1 MVKFLLY
8 LFESGLCLSIFL
20 LAYFLFFRK
29 ETYFRFNRFYLI
41 SIIFLSLLVPFMHL
55 NITISNTQRYEHAI
69 NNIGKFR
76 TYYEQLIAMTDPE
89 FYKSQQNPDSGFNE
103 FNYTADLSKDELKTK
118 ADQKYQTDYQIEEKN
133 SKNRISLASIIFM
146 VYILGVLIFLG
157 RIVVLFHWL
166 FKTIRNHEVH
176 HINGVQLI
184 YMDEKLPPFSF
195 LGYAFFNKELISNQS
210 EEIVAHE
217 KVHVR
222 QLHSFDLLLAH
233 SLSIFQ
239 WFNPF
244 VWFLHK
250 AIKTNHEYLADSNVV
265 NNGYSLF
272 DYQELL
278 LNQFLS
284 IPSVQLVNNFNLI
297 SIKNRIN
304 MMNKTKSGF
313 AAKFKALLVIPTALF
328 AFILFANLTLKSPG
342 QVLTNISFFEAQNN
356 LNQLKGMW
364 VNTSTSTYGTKVL
377 LENSKFS
384 VLDDKIQLKE
394 YPYEVNGNQIV
405 LNLPHNETIEIKYEL
420 TNDDLKIWWNDAEYS
435 QYKKSE
441 YDNSL
446 DHYLANIDEA
456 IDLPVIENYW
466 IIQRLDL
473 CIEVAMIADKIYVHN
488 QPTTYDN
495 LKDRLLTEFSKINRL
510 DQTLTT
516 VLIYAD
522 KDLSMQYIH
531 QLNQT
536 LREIGLLKVAHMGR
550 VANHKVSDLQTAYV
564 GMPKMLPPLEGIEIL
579 DKKNLDKKDITLFE
593 IDATNEENTPENVK
607 PKFKEAVQNAEKY
620 VADLYYDKST
630 ILNTYV
636 GYQDMARSV
645 IYEFRNKYAQEKFNM
660 QYDDLSSSR
669 QREIK
674 KKYPLIISE
683 ASSFKPQN

>member
-29 ETYFRFNRFYLI
+29 ETYFRFNRLYLL
-41 SIIFLSLLVPFMHL
+41 SIMFISLLVPFMHL
-55 NITISNTQRYEHAI
+55 NISISSTQRYEHAI

-76 TYYEQLIAMTDPE
+76 TYYEELIAMTDPE
-89 FYKSQQNPDSGFNE
+89 FYNAQHNIDNGFNE
-103 FNYTADLSKDELKTK
+103 FNLTSDLQKKEVKTIDNYELKPT
-118 ADQKYQTDYQIEEKN
+118 DQFEEKN
-133 SKNRISLASIIFM
+133 SKLNLSLASIIFI
-146 VYILGVLIFLG
+146 VYLLGVLIFLG
-157 RIVVLFHWL
+157 RIIILFHWL
-166 FKTIRNHEVH
+166 FRTIRKHKVH
-176 HINGVQLI
+176 QMNGVQVI
-184 YMDEKLPPFSF
+184 YMDDKLPPFSF
-195 LGYAFFNKELISNQS
+195 LGYVFLNKELINNQS
-210 EEIVAHE
+210 EEILAHE
-217 KVHVR
+217 KAHIK

-239 WFNPF
+239 WYNPF
-244 VWFLHK
+244 VWFLQK

-265 NNGYSLF
+265 DNGYSLF

-342 QVLTNISFFEAQNN
+342 QVLTNISFFETQNN

-377 LENSKFS
+377 VENSKFS
-384 VLDDKIQLKE
+384 VLDDNMQLKE
-394 YPYEVNGNQIV
+394 YPYEVKGNQIV
-405 LNLPHNETIEIKYEL
+405 LSLPHSESIEIQYEL
-420 TNDDLKIWWNDAEYS
+420 SKDDLKIWWNDTEYS

-446 DHYLANIDEA
+446 DHYLASIDKE
-456 IDLPVIENYW
+456 ITLPVIENYW
-466 IIQRLDL
+466 LMQRLDL
-473 CIEVAMIADKIYVHN
+473 CIEVAMIDDKIYVDKKL
-488 QPTTYDN
+488 TTYDN
-495 LKDRLLTEFSKINRL
+495 LEERLLEELSKINRL
-510 DQTLTT
+510 DQPLTT
-516 VLIYAD
+516 ILIYAD
-522 KDLSMQYIH
+522 KDLSMQNIH
-531 QLNQT
+531 LLKQT
-536 LREIGLLKVAHMGR
+536 LREIGLLKVAHMGK
-550 VANHKVSDLQTAYV
+550 AADHKVSELQTAYV
-564 GMPKMLPPLEGIEIL
+564 GMPQMLPPLEGIEIL
-579 DKKNLDKKDITLFE
+579 DKKNLDKKGITLVE
-593 IDATNEENTPENVK
+593 IDATNNENTPENVK
-607 PKFKEAVQNAEKY
+607 SKFKEKVLNSEKY

-630 ILNTYV
+630 ILNTYL

-645 IYEFRNKYAQEKFNM
+645 IYEFRRNYAQEKFNM
-660 QYDDLSSSR
+660 NYDDLSSAH

-674 KKYPLIISE
+674 QKYPLIISE
-683 ASSFKPQN
+683 ASSFKP

>member
-1 MVKFLLY
+1 MVRFILY
-8 LFESGLCLSIFL
+8 LFESGLCLSILFL
-20 LAYFLFFRK
+20 VYVLFFRK
-29 ETYFRFNRFYLI
+29 ETYFRFNRMYLL
-41 SIIFLSLLVPFMHL
+41 SIMFLSLMVPFMHL
-55 NITISNTQRYEHAI
+55 NITISSTQRYEHAI

-89 FYKSQQNPDSGFNE
+89 FYNSQQNPDNGFNE
-103 FNYTADLSKDELKTK
+103 FNFTSDLQNEEVKTSASKKS
-118 ADQKYQTDYQIEEKN
+118 QTTNPFEVKKDKH
-133 SKNRISLASIIFM
+133 RLSLASIIFI

-157 RIVVLFHWL
+157 RIIILFHWL
-166 FKTIRNHEVH
+166 FKTIRKNKIH
-176 HINGVQLI
+176 HINGVQVI
-184 YMDEKLPPFSF
+184 YMDDKLPPFSF
-195 LGYAFFNKELISNQS
+195 LSYVFLNEELISNQS
-210 EEIVAHE
+210 EEIIAHE
-217 KVHVR
+217 KAHIK
-222 QLHSFDLLLAH
+222 QLHSIDLLLAH

-250 AIKTNHEYLADSNVV
+250 AIKTNHEFLADSNVV

-297 SIKNRIN
+297 SIKNRIH

-342 QVLTNISFFEAQNN
+342 KVLSNISFFETQNN

-377 LENSKFS
+377 VGNNKFS
-384 VLDDKIQLKE
+384 VLDNNIQLKE
-394 YPYEVNGNQIV
+394 YPYQLNGNQIV
-405 LNLPHNETIEIKYEL
+405 LNLPHNETVEIKYEL
-420 TNDDLKIWWNDAEYS
+420 KNEDLKIWWNDTEYS
-435 QYKKSE
+435 QYKKSG

-446 DHYLANIDEA
+446 DHYLASIDKE
-456 IDLPVIENYW
+456 ITLPVIENYW

-473 CIEVAMIADKIYVHN
+473 CIEVAMIDDKIYVN
-488 QPTTYDN
+488 KQPATYN
-495 LKDRLLTEFSKINRL
+495 TLKERLLTEYSKINRL

-522 KDLSMQYIH
+522 KDLSMQNIH
-531 QLNQT
+531 LLKQT
-536 LREIGLLKVAHMGR
+536 LREIGLLKVAHMGK
-550 VANHKVSDLQTAYV
+550 AADHKVSELQTAYV
-564 GMPKMLPPLEGIEIL
+564 GMPQMLPPLEGMEIL
-579 DKKNLDKKDITLFE
+579 DKKELDKKDITLVE
-593 IDATNEENTPENVK
+593 IDATNKENTPENVK
-607 PKFKEAVQNAEKY
+607 PKFKETIQNSEKY
-620 VADLYYDKST
+620 IADLYYDKST
-630 ILNTYV
+630 ILNTYL

-645 IYEFRNKYAQEKFNM
+645 IYEFRKNYAEEKFNL
-660 QYDDLSSSR
+660 QYDDLSSI
-669 QREIK
+669 QQMEIK

-683 ASSFKPQN
+683 ASSFKP

>member
-29 ETYFRFNRFYLI
+29 ETYFRFNRFYLL
-41 SIIFLSLLVPFMHL
+41 SIMFLSLLVPFMHL
-55 NITISNTQRYEHAI
+55 NISISNTQRYEHAI

-89 FYKSQQNPDSGFNE
+89 FYNAQQNTDNGFNE
-103 FNYTADLSKDELKTK
+103 FNYTTYLPDDELKSNTN
-118 ADQKYQTDYQIEEKN
+118 QNFQTDNQIEQKK
-133 SKNRISLASIIFM
+133 SKHRISIASIIFM

-157 RIVVLFHWL
+157 RIIVLFHWL
-166 FKTIRNHEVH
+166 FKTIRKSQVH
-176 HINGVQLI
+176 YIDGVQVI
-184 YMDEKLPPFSF
+184 YMDDKLPPFSF
-195 LGYAFFNKELISNQS
+195 LGYAFLNKELISNQS

-217 KVHVR
+217 KAHIN
-222 QLHSFDLLLAH
+222 QMHSFDLLLAH

-244 VWFLHK
+244 VWFLQK

-278 LNQFLS
+278 LNQFIS

-304 MMNKTKSGF
+304 MMNKIKSGF

-342 QVLTNISFFEAQNN
+342 KVLTNISFFETQSN

-377 LENSKFS
+377 VENSKFS
-384 VLDDKIQLKE
+384 VLDDNLQLKE
-394 YPYEVNGNQIV
+394 YPYQLNGNQIV
-405 LNLPHNETIEIKYEL
+405 LNLPHNETAEIKYEL
-420 TNDDLKIWWNDAEYS
+420 TNDNLKLWWNDTEYS

-446 DHYLANIDEA
+446 DQYLASIDEE
-456 IDLPVIENYW
+456 ITLPVLENYW
-466 IIQRLDL
+466 LIQRLDL
-473 CIEVAMIADKIYVHN
+473 CIEVAMIKDKIYVN
-488 QPTTYDN
+488 KQPATYN
-495 LKDRLLTEFSKINRL
+495 TLKEHLLTEHSKINLL
-510 DQTLTT
+510 DQPLTT
-516 VLIYAD
+516 ILIYAD
-522 KDLSMQYIH
+522 KDLSMQNIH
-531 QLNQT
+531 LLKQT
-536 LREIGLLKVAHMGR
+536 LREIGLLKVAHMGK
-550 VANHKVSDLQTAYV
+550 AADHKVSELQTAYV
-564 GMPKMLPPLEGIEIL
+564 GMPQKLPPLEGLDIL
-579 DKKNLDKKDITLFE
+579 DKKNLDKKGITLIE

-630 ILNTYV
+630 ILNTYL

-645 IYEFRNKYAQEKFNM
+645 IYEFRRNYTQEKYTM
-660 QYDDLSSSR
+660 KYDDLSSVQ

-683 ASSFKPQN
+683 ASSFKP